1 MILHKINGPNKK
13 ITIVNIYVPNT
24 RVKLTNVKREIDSNT
39 IIVEDFHTP
48 PTSMD
53 RSARQKD
60 R

>member
-1 MILHKINGPNKK
+1 MILYKINRPNKK

-24 RVKLTNVKREIDSNT
+24 RVKLTNVKQEIDSNT
-39 IIVEDFHTP
+39 IIEDFHTP